1 MLRLSQ
7 LAASADADDTAGA
20 LLRSIQAVFSSSAF
34 KQLLQQMTGLDDAIT
49 QQRSVARRF
58 RPGLDYTLATPAPWD
73 CGADSLVL
81 DAVLCF
87 VGEFWQLYL
96 YMRYSCNVSSV
107 A

>member
-7 LAASADADDTAGA
+7 LAASAEPDDAAGA
-20 LLRSIQAVFSSSAF
+20 LLRSVQAVFASTAF
-34 KQLLQQMTGLDDAIT
+34 KQLLQQMTGLDAIT
-49 QQRSVARRF
+49 QQRSVVRRF

-87 VGEFWQLYL
+87 VGE
-96 YMRYSCNVSSV
+96 
-107 A
+107 